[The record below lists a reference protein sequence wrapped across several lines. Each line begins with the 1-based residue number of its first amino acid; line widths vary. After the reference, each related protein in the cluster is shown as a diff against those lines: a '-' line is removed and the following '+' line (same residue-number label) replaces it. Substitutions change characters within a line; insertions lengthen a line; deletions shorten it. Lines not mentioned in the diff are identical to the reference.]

1 MEKNEI
7 PVTLDG
13 KTYTLKA
20 GLNALVLLEEM
31 FSAGD
36 RRVTFRE
43 VMQHA
48 TRGSVSHIRAIVYA
62 MTRKHHK
69 ELTLDAIGDLIDRV
83 GLMEIN
89 AAFEGALASMVADAA
104 DLQALGVSLANPP
117 QAPAKA
123 DSKTKVGTGGR
134 STLRRVR
141 SA

>member
-89 AAFEGALASMVADAA
+89 AAFEGALA
-104 DLQALGVSLANPP
+104 NPP